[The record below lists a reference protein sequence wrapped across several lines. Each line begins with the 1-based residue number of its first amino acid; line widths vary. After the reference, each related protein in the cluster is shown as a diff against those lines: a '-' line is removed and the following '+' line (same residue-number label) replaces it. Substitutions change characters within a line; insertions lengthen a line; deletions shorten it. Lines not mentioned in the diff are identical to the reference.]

1 MLDGVLRWLVQV
13 TGLEPK
19 LLSIIG
25 ILIVYASSV
34 YLNAKKV
41 VPAILPQMEAL
52 GAADMSEVVSI
63 LERVER
69 GTVAV
74 AKYLVNQEDKRI
86 ATEQTGA
93 GSPDCPFF
101 PSRSGVGAPP
111 LSHHKVGLEGVIE
124 LEQVVEEVVEEEDF
138 YPISP
143 LPQPAALQPG
153 FFKLPVPIVGE
164 ETHVESE
171 PVEHE
176 EPEPVIEEVT
186 HVTEA
191 QAPQV
196 ERLRMMSEKAGRVVA

>member
-93 GSPDCPFF
+93 GAPDCPFF

-153 FFKLPVPIVGE
+153 FFTLPVPIVE
-164 ETHVESE
+164 ANIENK
-171 PVEHE
+171 

-191 QAPQV
+191 PQASQAV
-196 ERLRMMSEKAGRVVA
+196 RDTLRMMSERAGRVVA

>member
-41 VPAILPQMEAL
+41 VPAILPQIEAL
-52 GAADMSEVVSI
+52 GTADMSEVVSI
-63 LERVER
+63 LNRVER
-69 GTVAV
+69 GTVAI
-74 AKYLVNQEDKRI
+74 AKYLVNQDDKRI

-93 GSPDCPFF
+93 GSPECPFF

-111 LSHHKVGLEGVIE
+111 LSHHNVGLV
-124 LEQVVEEVVEEEDF
+124 EQPVKVVEEELF
-138 YPISP
+138 YPIP
-143 LPQPAALQPG
+143 QLPPPAALQPG
-153 FFKLPVPIVGE
+153 FFKLPVPIV
-164 ETHVESE
+164 TH
-171 PVEHE
+171 VEHE
-176 EPEPVIEEVT
+176 EPEPVIEVT

-191 QAPQV
+191 TSQEVRENLQK
-196 ERLRMMSEKAGRVVA
+196 MSQKAGRVVA

>member
-93 GSPDCPFF
+93 GSPECPFF

-111 LSHHKVGLEGVIE
+111 LSHHNVGLEGVVE
-124 LEQVVEEVVEEEDF
+124 LEQVVEEVEEEDF

-153 FFKLPVPIVGE
+153 FFKLPVPIV
-164 ETHVESE
+164 VE
-171 PVEHE
+171 PVELVDVQ
-176 EPEPVIEEVT
+176 EPVPMIEEVT
-186 HVTEA
+186 NVTEEP
-191 QAPQV
+191 QASQV
-196 ERLRMMSEKAGRVVA
+196 VRDTLRIMSERAGRSVV